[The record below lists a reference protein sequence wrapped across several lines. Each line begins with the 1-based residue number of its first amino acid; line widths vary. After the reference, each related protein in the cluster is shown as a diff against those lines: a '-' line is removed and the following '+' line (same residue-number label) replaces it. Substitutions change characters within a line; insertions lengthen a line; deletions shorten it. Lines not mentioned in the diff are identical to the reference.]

1 MDVFEKSRV
10 WQLIPDPCELLRK
23 LFLLIVKSSPLI
35 LGIGVLLLYPST
47 SLSDIYSFTDKNG
60 VVNFTNVPTD
70 PRYKLIIKERHF
82 DPRSINYGSLISRIS
97 GKYMVEDTLVRAI
110 IKAESDFNHK
120 AVSNK
125 GAMGLMQ
132 LMPGTAED
140 MDVKNPFNPEENIE
154 GGVRYFKWLLNRFK
168 DNLPLAI
175 AAYHAGGDAVIRY
188 GGIPPFDST
197 QKYVKQ
203 VLKYFKEYKK

>member
-1 MDVFEKSRV
+1 MKN
-10 WQLIPDPCELLRK
+10 INRK
-23 LFLLIVKSSPLI
+23 KPQTKMFKKCSTKKANLFNLI
-35 LGIGVLLLYPST
+35 LVLGILSISYSI
-47 SLSDIYSFTDKNG
+47 SLADIYSFTDKNG
-60 VVNFTNVPTD
+60 VVHFTNVPTD
-70 PRYKLIIKERHF
+70 PRYKLIIKEKHF
-82 DPRSINYGSLISRIS
+82 DSRSINYGSLISKIS
-97 GKYMVEDTLVRAI
+97 DKYMVDDTLVRAI

-140 MDVKNPFNPEENIE
+140 MDVNNPFDPEENIE
-154 GGVRYFKWLLNRFK
+154 GGVRYFKWLLDRFK

-188 GGIPPFDST
+188 SGIPPFDST

>member
-1 MDVFEKSRV
+1 MVR
-10 WQLIPDPCELLRK
+10 L
-23 LFLLIVKSSPLI
+23 SPLI